1 MDPERLA
8 RQIRF
13 ALEIDKLKGIVRRTL
28 RTDGSRMENTA
39 EHSWHIGVLA
49 ILLSEYAEAPDL
61 DLFRA
66 VRMLL
71 IHDVVEIDAGDTL
84 CYDIEARKSQQE
96 REMKAADRIFNL
108 LPGDQASQFRELWLE
123 FESVKT
129 PEARFAHAL
138 DRLQPLLQAYHT
150 RGRTWRHHGVT
161 RAQLTERMRPIE
173 RAVPALWP
181 YTLRLIDDAVAQ
193 GFLLP

>member
-8 RQIRF
+8 KQIRF
-13 ALEIDKLKGIVRRTL
+13 TLEMDKLKGVVRRTL

-49 ILLSEYAEAPDL
+49 MLLFEYAESPEL

-84 CYDIEARKSQQE
+84 CYDMEAQKSQRE

-108 LPGDQASQFRELWLE
+108 LPSDQANAFHELWLE
-123 FESVKT
+123 FDSRET
-129 PEARFAHAL
+129 PEARFAHAV

-150 RGRTWRHHGVT
+150 RGKTWRHHGVT
-161 RAQLTERMRPIE
+161 RAQLIERMRPIE
-173 RAVPALWP
+173 RAVPALWA
-181 YTLRLIDDAVAQ
+181 YTLRLIDDAVTQ